1 VSHLPTCP
9 AGVSHLPLQ
18 STVNEV
24 FITKA
29 KQILAI
35 YFKEVFHMKSSKR
48 EAKERNNDLTKTQEV
63 TYKEELKSAES
74 VAETKEMTNED
85 YS

>member
-1 VSHLPTCP
+1 
-9 AGVSHLPLQ
+9 
-18 STVNEV
+18 
-24 FITKA
+24 
-29 KQILAI
+29 
-35 YFKEVFHMKSSKR
+35 MKSSKQ
-48 EAKERNNDLTKTQEV
+48 EAKERNDHLKKMQEV

>member
-1 VSHLPTCP
+1 LERKVRDSWS
-9 AGVSHLPLQ
+9 GNQQPLDA
-18 STVNEV
+18 
-24 FITKA
+24 TKLT
-29 KQILAI
+29 KTD
-35 YFKEVFHMKSSKR
+35 YFNKEVILMKSSKR

>member
-1 VSHLPTCP
+1 MAQSGRRLTARP
-9 AGVSHLPLQ
+9 AESEHPGVEINTFNNYKGLH
-18 STVNEV
+18 
-24 FITKA
+24 F
-29 KQILAI
+29 
-35 YFKEVFHMKSSKR
+35 YFKEVFLMKSSKR